1 MSERSIH
8 QRTIA
13 QGISRLVKLPMQAVV
28 RHSKLQRDEN
38 VMILE
43 QPTAATV
50 QRMSKTCRTADAGG
64 SEAQHTPTGWKR

>member
-1 MSERSIH
+1 
-8 QRTIA
+8 
-13 QGISRLVKLPMQAVV
+13 MQAVV

-50 QRMSKTCRTADAGG
+50 QRMSKTCQTADAGG